1 MKEIN
6 KFFYK
11 ITFLIFF
18 VFSAQAESKVLSIGN
33 SEAKV
38 TIKVFSSLT
47 CPHCANFHSNI
58 YEMLKKDYI
67 DRGLVKF
74 EHHAFPLDLA
84 ALNAEIIVRCQDN
97 NNKKFE
103 LLTEIYKKQTTWAV
117 GSDIKKINEL
127 IKKIGVNFNLS
138 NEKMDT
144 CLENDTVQD
153 EILEQRI
160 EAQKEYKIES
170 TPTIIINEKKY
181 SGKINYKEFKKNID
195 KKLSMNFKQ
204 LEITGFKSFSEK
216 TTFFIEKGLT
226 GIVGPNGCGKSN
238 IVESLRW
245 CMGEN
250 SAKSMRGSGME
261 DVIFSGTSNRPS
273 KNISEVSLLLDNQN
287 KEGPAQYEEFDE
299 ISIKR
304 KIEKDKGS
312 KYYIND
318 KEVRAR
324 DVQTFFA
331 DLSTGAHSPSLI
343 SQGRIGQLVTAKP
356 IERKSIL
363 EEAAGISGI
372 HARRQEAETRLNA
385 AENNLKR
392 ADELKKQQQKQLD
405 NLKKQAEE
413 ATRYKEI
420 SGEIKQIE
428 AGLYFLKISEI
439 EKDKKQ
445 ILEKLSELDD
455 EISAISIDFNH
466 NNTLLEEENKKLS
479 PLRDK
484 KMESAAKLQKLNL
497 DMENLVEEESR
508 VKSLQDKLEKSI
520 KTIESDLERE
530 RSISLD
536 ADLNEKR
543 LSEEKD
549 ALLKTENELLTVE
562 TNSTKELKE
571 SKNLLDGLQSQL
583 DSMLDQIE
591 KDIDEDKKL
600 LKETF
605 RELKQLVKKITSS
618 QEEYAE
624 KYGKD
629 RSIQSDSIKRKERIK
644 NIDVELKNWRNLK
657 SNSEKMNSELSNRK
671 NKLFLELNDNQKN
684 PERIA
689 TSKGQNLQNL
699 ENTKKRN
706 EEIENELIAAEKKY
720 NLINQNLK
728 EIQIKLSDLKEN
740 KARNEATVEG
750 IENRKKDLLH
760 SVKNELNINDEASL
774 LPQSDLNNIS
784 PNDLPTLEEQSQKVE
799 KAKKKRESLGS
810 VNLRADEETKKYET
824 EIKKMEDDRA
834 DLFSAIVKLK
844 SSIDELNQKGRE
856 RLLEAFTKV
865 NRKFNEVYT
874 KLFNGGTAKI
884 ELVDSDDPL
893 EAGLE
898 MYVSP
903 PGKRL
908 QSISLLSGGEQAL
921 TAMSLVFAVFLVNP
935 SPICVLDEVDAPL
948 DDANVTRFCS
958 LLDELTKITKTKF
971 IIITHHALTMSRMHR
986 LYGVTMAE
994 QGVSQLVSVDLQ
1006 KAEELVA

>member
-1 MKEIN
+1 MQFKKLEIN
-6 KFFYK
+6 
-11 ITFLIFF
+11 
-18 VFSAQAESKVLSIGN
+18 
-33 SEAKV
+33 
-38 TIKVFSSLT
+38 
-47 CPHCANFHSNI
+47 
-58 YEMLKKDYI
+58 
-67 DRGLVKF
+67 
-74 EHHAFPLDLA
+74 
-84 ALNAEIIVRCQDN
+84 
-97 NNKKFE
+97 
-103 LLTEIYKKQTTWAV
+103 
-117 GSDIKKINEL
+117 
-127 IKKIGVNFNLS
+127 
-138 NEKMDT
+138 
-144 CLENDTVQD
+144 
-153 EILEQRI
+153 
-160 EAQKEYKIES
+160 
-170 TPTIIINEKKY
+170 
-181 SGKINYKEFKKNID
+181 
-195 KKLSMNFKQ
+195 
-204 LEITGFKSFSEK
+204 GFKSFSEK
-216 TTFFIEKGLT
+216 TTFLIQNGLT

-261 DVIFSGTSNRPS
+261 DVIFSGTSNKPS
-273 KNISEVSLLLDNQN
+273 KNISEVALLLDNKN
-287 KEGPAQYEEFDE
+287 KDGPSQYNDFDE
-299 ISIKR
+299 IGIRR

-312 KYYIND
+312 KYFIND

-356 IERKSIL
+356 IERRSVL

-392 ADELKKQQQKQLD
+392 ADELKRQQQKQLD

-420 SGEIKQIE
+420 SKDIKKIE
-428 AGLYFLKISEI
+428 SGLYYLKIREI

-445 ILEKLSELDD
+445 INEKLSELDD
-455 EISAISIDFNH
+455 EVSAINIDLNH
-466 NNTLLEEENKKLS
+466 NNSLLEEENKKLA

-497 DMENLVEEESR
+497 DMTSLEEEEAR
-508 VKSLQDKLEKSI
+508 VKSLQIKLEKSI
-520 KTIESDLERE
+520 KIIDSDSERE
-530 RSISLD
+530 RSIFLD
-536 ADLNEKR
+536 AELNEKR
-543 LSEEKD
+543 ISKEKEE
-549 ALLKTENELLTVE
+549 LLKTENELIEVE
-562 TNSTKELKE
+562 SISSKELNV
-571 SKNLLDGLQSQL
+571 SKTNLNNLQTELDALL
-583 DSMLDQIE
+583 NRIEVYIDQE
-591 KDIDEDKKL
+591 KKL
-600 LKETF
+600 TKKIF
-605 RELKQLVKKITSS
+605 QELKKLVKKITSS

-624 KYGKD
+624 KYGKNK
-629 RSIQSDSIKRKERIK
+629 SIQSDSIKRKERIK
-644 NIDVELKNWRNLK
+644 NIDIELENWRNLK
-657 SNSEKMNSELSNRK
+657 SNSEKMTSELNERK
-671 NKLFLELNDNQKN
+671 DKIKIELNENKKN

-706 EEIENELIAAEKKY
+706 EEIEIELTEAESKH
-720 NLINQNLK
+720 NLINENLK
-728 EIQIKLSDLKEN
+728 EVQLKLSDLKEK
-740 KARNEATVEG
+740 KARNEATIEG
-750 IENRKKDLLH
+750 IENRKKDLLY
-760 SVKNELNINDEASL
+760 SVKNELNIENEISL
-774 LPQSDLNNIS
+774 LAQSDLSNLS
-784 PNDLPTLEEQSQKVE
+784 SEDLPSIDEQSLKVE
-799 KAKKKRESLGS
+799 KVKKQRESLGS

-834 DLFSAIVKLK
+834 DLYSAIVKLK
-844 SSIDELNQKGRE
+844 ASIEELNQKGRE
-856 RLLEAFTKV
+856 KLLEAFTKV

-898 MYVSP
+898 MFVSP

-908 QSISLLSGGEQAL
+908 QSITLLSGGEQAL
-921 TAMSLVFAVFLVNP
+921 TALSLIFAVFLVNP

-948 DDANVTRFCS
+948 DDANVTRFCG

>member
-1 MKEIN
+1 MKFKN
-6 KFFYK
+6 
-11 ITFLIFF
+11 L
-18 VFSAQAESKVLSIGN
+18 
-33 SEAKV
+33 
-38 TIKVFSSLT
+38 
-47 CPHCANFHSNI
+47 
-58 YEMLKKDYI
+58 EM
-67 DRGLVKF
+67 
-74 EHHAFPLDLA
+74 
-84 ALNAEIIVRCQDN
+84 
-97 NNKKFE
+97 
-103 LLTEIYKKQTTWAV
+103 
-117 GSDIKKINEL
+117 
-127 IKKIGVNFNLS
+127 
-138 NEKMDT
+138 
-144 CLENDTVQD
+144 
-153 EILEQRI
+153 
-160 EAQKEYKIES
+160 
-170 TPTIIINEKKY
+170 
-181 SGKINYKEFKKNID
+181 
-195 KKLSMNFKQ
+195 
-204 LEITGFKSFSEK
+204 TGFKSFSEK
-216 TTFFIEKGLT
+216 TTILIEKGLT

-238 IVESLRW
+238 IVEALRW

-273 KNISEVSLLLDNQN
+273 KNISEVALLLDNQE
-287 KEGPAQYEEFDE
+287 KSGPIQYKEFDE

-392 ADELKKQQQKQLD
+392 ADELKRQQQKQLD

-420 SGEIKQIE
+420 SNQIKKIE
-428 AGLYFLKISEI
+428 AGLYFLKIKDI

-445 ILEKLSELDD
+445 IQEKLGELED
-455 EISAISIDFNH
+455 EISAVNIDYNH
-466 NNTLLEEENKKLS
+466 NNTLLDDENKKLS

-484 KMESAAKLQKLNL
+484 KIESAASLQKLNL
-497 DMENLVEEESR
+497 DMSNLVEEEAR
-508 VKSLQDKLEKSI
+508 VKTLQEKLEKSI

-530 RSISLD
+530 KSISLD
-536 ADLNEKR
+536 ADLNERRISK
-543 LSEEKD
+543 EKED
-549 ALLKTENELLTVE
+549 LLNTENKLLDVETKSSKELQISKTELN
-562 TNSTKELKE
+562 K
-571 SKNLLDGLQSQL
+571 LQNQL
-583 DSMLDQIE
+583 DIILDQIE
-591 KDIDEDKKL
+591 DDIDNDKKL
-600 LKETF
+600 SKQTF
-605 RELKQLVKKITSS
+605 KNLKQLVQKITLS

-624 KYGKD
+624 KYGKNK
-629 RSIQSDSIKRKERIK
+629 SIESDSIKRKERIK
-644 NIDVELKNWRNLK
+644 NIDVELENWGNLK
-657 SNSEKMNSELSNRK
+657 TNSKKMIS
-671 NKLFLELNDNQKN
+671 ELNDRSNKIKLEINENQKN

-699 ENTKKRN
+699 ENIKKRN
-706 EEIENELIAAEKKY
+706 EEIENELIEAEKKY
-720 NLINQNLK
+720 NSINENLR
-728 EIQIKLSDLKEN
+728 EIQLKLTDLKEN
-740 KARNEATVEG
+740 KARNEATIEG
-750 IENRKKDLLH
+750 IENRKKDLLY
-760 SVKNELNINDEASL
+760 SVKNELNITNESSI
-774 LPQSDLNNIS
+774 LPQSDLSDIEIENFPSI
-784 PNDLPTLEEQSQKVE
+784 EEQTE
-799 KAKKKRESLGS
+799 KIEKTKKLRDSLGS

-834 DLFSAIVKLK
+834 DLYSAIVKLK
-844 SSIDELNQKGRE
+844 TSIDELNQKGRE
-856 RLLEAFTKV
+856 RLLEAYAKV

-898 MYVSP
+898 MFVSP

-908 QSISLLSGGEQAL
+908 QSITLLSGGEQAL
-921 TAMSLVFAVFLVNP
+921 TALSLVFAVFLVNP

-948 DDANVTRFCS
+948 DDANVTRFCG
-958 LLDELTKITKTKF
+958 LLDDLTKITNTKF
-971 IIITHHALTMSRMHR
+971 IIITHHALTMSRMDR

-994 QGVSQLVSVDLQ
+994 QGISQLVSVDLQ
-1006 KAEELVA
+1006 RAEELVA

>member
-1 MKEIN
+1 
-6 KFFYK
+6 
-11 ITFLIFF
+11 
-18 VFSAQAESKVLSIGN
+18 
-33 SEAKV
+33 
-38 TIKVFSSLT
+38 
-47 CPHCANFHSNI
+47 
-58 YEMLKKDYI
+58 
-67 DRGLVKF
+67 
-74 EHHAFPLDLA
+74 
-84 ALNAEIIVRCQDN
+84 
-97 NNKKFE
+97 
-103 LLTEIYKKQTTWAV
+103 
-117 GSDIKKINEL
+117 
-127 IKKIGVNFNLS
+127 
-138 NEKMDT
+138 
-144 CLENDTVQD
+144 
-153 EILEQRI
+153 
-160 EAQKEYKIES
+160 
-170 TPTIIINEKKY
+170 
-181 SGKINYKEFKKNID
+181 
-195 KKLSMNFKQ
+195 MNFKQ
-204 LEITGFKSFSEK
+204 LEINGFKSFSEK
-216 TTFFIEKGLT
+216 TNFLIENGLT

-250 SAKSMRGSGME
+250 SAKSMRGSAME
-261 DVIFSGTSNRPS
+261 DIIFSGTSNKSS
-273 KNISEVSLLLDNQN
+273 KNISEVTLFLDNQT
-287 KEGPAQYEEFDE
+287 KEGPAQYKDFDE
-299 ISIKR
+299 ISVKR

-420 SGEIKQIE
+420 SRQIKKIE
-428 AGLYFLKISEI
+428 AGLYYLKISEI
-439 EKDKKQ
+439 EKDKKS
-445 ILEKLSELDD
+445 IVEKLSELDD
-455 EISAISIDFNH
+455 EISAVNIDFNH
-466 NNTLLEEENKKLS
+466 NNTLLEEENKKLA

-497 DMENLVEEESR
+497 DMTNLIEEESR
-508 VKSLQDKLEKSI
+508 VKSLQDKLKKSA
-520 KTIESDLERE
+520 KTLESDLERE
-530 RSISLD
+530 RSIALD
-536 ADLNEKR
+536 ADINEKR
-543 LSEEKD
+543 ILKEKEE
-549 ALLKTENELLTVE
+549 LLKTENELLEVE
-562 TNSTKELKE
+562 SSSSKELKI
-571 SKNLLDGLQSQL
+571 SKAELDNLQAQL
-583 DSMLDQIE
+583 DITLDQIE
-591 KDIDEDKKL
+591 RDIDEDKKL
-600 LKETF
+600 SKDSFRKLK
-605 RELKQLVKKITSS
+605 KLVKKITSS

-629 RSIQSDSIKRKERIK
+629 KSIQSDSIKRKERIK
-644 NIDVELKNWRNLK
+644 NIDVELENWRNLK
-657 SNSEKMNSELSNRK
+657 SNSEKMTSELNNRQNKLHSELS
-671 NKLFLELNDNQKN
+671 ENQKN

-706 EEIENELIAAEKKY
+706 EEIESELIEAEKKY
-720 NLINQNLK
+720 NRINENLK
-728 EIQIKLSDLKEN
+728 EIQSKFSDLKEN

-760 SVKNELNINDEASL
+760 SIKNELNIDDEASVL
-774 LPQSDLNNIS
+774 SQSDLNNIS
-784 PNDLPTLEEQSQKVE
+784 PDSLPTLEEQSKKVE
-799 KAKKKRESLGS
+799 KIKKQRESLGS

-834 DLFSAIVKLK
+834 DLYSAIVKLK
-844 SSIDELNQKGRE
+844 TSIDELNQKGRE
-856 RLLEAFTKV
+856 RLLEAFSKV

-908 QSISLLSGGEQAL
+908 QSITLLSGGEQAL
-921 TAMSLVFAVFLVNP
+921 TALSLIFAVFLVNP

-994 QGVSQLVSVDLQ
+994 QGVSQLVSVDLH

>member
-1 MKEIN
+1 MK
-6 KFFYK
+6 
-11 ITFLIFF
+11 
-18 VFSAQAESKVLSIGN
+18 
-33 SEAKV
+33 
-38 TIKVFSSLT
+38 
-47 CPHCANFHSNI
+47 
-58 YEMLKKDYI
+58 
-67 DRGLVKF
+67 
-74 EHHAFPLDLA
+74 
-84 ALNAEIIVRCQDN
+84 
-97 NNKKFE
+97 
-103 LLTEIYKKQTTWAV
+103 
-117 GSDIKKINEL
+117 
-127 IKKIGVNFNLS
+127 
-138 NEKMDT
+138 
-144 CLENDTVQD
+144 
-153 EILEQRI
+153 
-160 EAQKEYKIES
+160 
-170 TPTIIINEKKY
+170 
-181 SGKINYKEFKKNID
+181 
-195 KKLSMNFKQ
+195 FKQ
-204 LEITGFKSFSEK
+204 LDITGFKSFSEK
-216 TTFFIEKGLT
+216 TTFLIEDGLT

-250 SAKSMRGSGME
+250 SAKSMRGTGME

-273 KNISEVSLLLDNQN
+273 KNISEVTLFLDNQN
-287 KEGPAQYEEFDE
+287 KEGPSQFKEFDE
-299 ISIKR
+299 ILVRR

-324 DVQTFFA
+324 DVQTLFA

-356 IERKSIL
+356 IERKAIL

-392 ADELKKQQQKQLD
+392 ADELKKQQEKQLD

-420 SGEIKQIE
+420 SREIKRVE
-428 AGLYFLKISEI
+428 AGLFYLKIRDI

-445 ILEKLSELDD
+445 IVEKLSELDD
-455 EISAISIDFNH
+455 EISAVNIDLNH

-484 KMESAAKLQKLNL
+484 KMESAASLQKLNL
-497 DMENLVEEESR
+497 DMSNLVEEEAR

-530 RSISLD
+530 KSISLD

-543 LSEEKD
+543 VSKEKGE
-549 ALLKTENELLTVE
+549 LLKTENELLDVE
-562 TNSTKELKE
+562 TSSSKDLKNSKI
-571 SKNLLDGLQSQL
+571 QL
-583 DSMLDQIE
+583 DSLQTKLDDMLDGIE
-591 KDIDEDKKL
+591 KDIDDEKKL
-600 LKETF
+600 SKETF
-605 RELKQLVKKITSS
+605 RQLKKLVKNITAS

-644 NIDVELKNWRNLK
+644 NIDVELENWRNLRT
-657 SNSEKMNSELSNRK
+657 NSERMASELSERK
-671 NKLFLELNDNQKN
+671 NKLLLELNENQKN

-706 EEIENELIAAEKKY
+706 EEIENELIQSEKKY
-720 NLINQNLK
+720 NLINQNIK
-728 EIQIKLSDLKEN
+728 EIQFKLSGLKEN

-750 IENRKKDLLH
+750 IENRKKDLLY
-760 SVKNELNINDEASL
+760 SVKSELNIENEDSIL
-774 LPQSDLNNIS
+774 SQSDLNDIS
-784 PNDLPTLEEQSQKVE
+784 PENLPALDEQSQKGE
-799 KAKKKRESLGS
+799 KVKKQRESLGS

-834 DLFSAIVKLK
+834 DLYSAIVKLK
-844 SSIDELNQKGRE
+844 TSIDELNQKGRE
-856 RLLEAFTKV
+856 RLLDAFTKV

-884 ELVDSDDPL
+884 ELVDSEDPL

-898 MYVSP
+898 MFVSP

-908 QSISLLSGGEQAL
+908 QSITLLSGGEQAL
-921 TAMSLVFAVFLVNP
+921 TALSLIFAVFLVNP

-948 DDANVTRFCS
+948 DDANVTRFCG

-994 QGVSQLVSVDLQ
+994 QGISQLVSVDLQ

>member
-1 MKEIN
+1 MK
-6 KFFYK
+6 
-11 ITFLIFF
+11 
-18 VFSAQAESKVLSIGN
+18 
-33 SEAKV
+33 
-38 TIKVFSSLT
+38 
-47 CPHCANFHSNI
+47 
-58 YEMLKKDYI
+58 
-67 DRGLVKF
+67 
-74 EHHAFPLDLA
+74 
-84 ALNAEIIVRCQDN
+84 
-97 NNKKFE
+97 
-103 LLTEIYKKQTTWAV
+103 
-117 GSDIKKINEL
+117 
-127 IKKIGVNFNLS
+127 
-138 NEKMDT
+138 
-144 CLENDTVQD
+144 
-153 EILEQRI
+153 
-160 EAQKEYKIES
+160 
-170 TPTIIINEKKY
+170 
-181 SGKINYKEFKKNID
+181 
-195 KKLSMNFKQ
+195 FKQ
-204 LEITGFKSFSEK
+204 LDITGFKSFSEK
-216 TTFFIEKGLT
+216 TKFLIEDGLT
-226 GIVGPNGCGKSN
+226 GVVGPNGCGKSN
-238 IVESLRW
+238 IVEALRW

-287 KEGPAQYEEFDE
+287 KEGPAQYKEFDE
-299 ISIKR
+299 ITIKR

-324 DVQTFFA
+324 DVQTLFA

-343 SQGRIGQLVTAKP
+343 SQGRIGQLVTSKP

-372 HARRQEAETRLNA
+372 HARRHEAETRLNA

-392 ADELKKQQQKQLD
+392 ADELKRQQQKQLD

-420 SGEIKQIE
+420 SREIKKIE
-428 AGLYFLKISEI
+428 AGLYYLKIKEI
-439 EKDKKQ
+439 GKDKKQ
-445 ILEKLSELDD
+445 IVEKLNELDD
-455 EISAISIDFNH
+455 EISAVNIDFNH
-466 NNTLLEEENKKLS
+466 NNTLLEEENKKLA

-484 KMESAAKLQKLNL
+484 KMESAARLQKLNL
-497 DMENLVEEESR
+497 DMTGLIEEEAR
-508 VKSLQDKLEKSI
+508 VRSLQEKLEKSI

-530 RSISLD
+530 KSISLD
-536 ADLNEKR
+536 ANLNEKR
-543 LSEEKD
+543 ISKEKEE
-549 ALLKTENELLTVE
+549 LLKTENELVNVE
-562 TNSTKELKE
+562 TSSSKELKA
-571 SKNLLDGLQSQL
+571 SKSKLDELQSKL
-583 DSMLDQIE
+583 DTILNKIE
-591 KDIDEDKKL
+591 KDIDKNIKLTKKD
-600 LKETF
+600 F
-605 RELKQLVKKITSS
+605 IELRKLVKKITSS

-629 RSIQSDSIKRKERIK
+629 KSIQSDSIKRKERIK
-644 NIDVELKNWRNLK
+644 NIDIELENWINLRT
-657 SNSEKMNSELSNRK
+657 NSEKMISELSDRK
-671 NKLFLELNDNQKN
+671 NKIQLELIENQKN

-706 EEIENELIAAEKKY
+706 EEIENELLEAEKKY
-720 NLINQNLK
+720 NAINQNIK
-728 EIQIKLSDLKEN
+728 EVQTKLSGLKEN
-740 KARNEATVEG
+740 KARNEATIEG
-750 IENRKKDLLH
+750 IENRKKDLLY
-760 SVKNELNINDEASL
+760 SVKSELNIQNENDI
-774 LPQSDLNNIS
+774 LPQSDLNETSIDN
-784 PNDLPTLEEQSQKVE
+784 LPSLDEQIKKLEKI
-799 KAKKKRESLGS
+799 KKQRESLGS

-834 DLFSAIVKLK
+834 DLYSAIVKLK
-844 SSIDELNQKGRE
+844 TSIDELNQKGRE
-856 RLLEAFTKV
+856 RLLDAFTKV

-884 ELVDSDDPL
+884 ELVDSEDPL

-908 QSISLLSGGEQAL
+908 QSITLLSGGEQAL
-921 TAMSLVFAVFLVNP
+921 TALSLVFAVFLVNP

-948 DDANVTRFCS
+948 DDANVTRFCG
-958 LLDELTKITKTKF
+958 LLDELTRITKTKF